1 VPHKDFKFAAAL
13 ITIIVVVTV
22 IALVYAQQT
31 TPTYPS
37 PTQQPTA
44 TPTPSP
50 TETASAP
57 TTEPETTPTP
67 EATPTPTPTPQL
79 TQQEQVRDAIMNY
92 IKTNHRETQAYLP
105 TLPWT
110 GGRIET
116 SNVGAVSYNWQSQNW
131 NVTLQYP
138 VVPDPVYFVNV
149 SLSQNPISEMIEP
162 VIAWTGTWQGG
173 TITET
178 TYRFA

>member
-57 TTEPETTPTP
+57 TTEPET
-67 EATPTPTPTPQL
+67 TPTPTPQL